1 MEKQQ
6 YLITYSYRN
15 YDETFSEYKIFD
27 SEKELFDKIN
37 DCKKC
42 HGNYRSYKIEEITNS
57 EDLIKNLERSKLKK
71 RNFGITR
78 KISEIINY
86 FNFLGFDNLK

>member
-71 RNFGITR
+71 
-78 KISEIINY
+78 EI
-86 FNFLGFDNLK
+86 LGLQEKLAKL